1 MFHYQCTIFIAATKN
16 HKIQTLS
23 KSSSFMI
30 HCIQFACAHSVSHTP
45 QRQART
51 VLKTSTDNHP
61 SSCHL
66 HQLLRSSKTRDYQHL
81 GILFHDVRAQMTK
94 GVDHFGECFVQVR
107 PINQLFSCKYRT
119 FGQMSGLSTY
129 FPFSLAFYFT
139 IILTTRLLLCFQ
151 HGGVA
156 TIMMSALGTIWEYK
170 KEGRGR
176 VGVADLNKIENI
188 KVGHSHTSKV
198 TLISEVYI
206 IAESAW
212 CASLFQSQSVV
223 VKG

>member
-1 MFHYQCTIFIAATKN
+1 
-16 HKIQTLS
+16 
-23 KSSSFMI
+23 MI

-139 IILTTRLLLCFQ
+139 IILTTRLALLPTWQCSDNHDVSARNHLGIQ
-151 HGGVA
+151 KGRAWGSGG
-156 TIMMSALGTIWEYK
+156 
-170 KEGRGR
+170 
-176 VGVADLNKIENI
+176 
-188 KVGHSHTSKV
+188 
-198 TLISEVYI
+198 
-206 IAESAW
+206 
-212 CASLFQSQSVV
+212 C
-223 VKG
+223 

>member
-1 MFHYQCTIFIAATKN
+1 MFHYQCTIIIFIAATKN

-107 PINQLFSCKYRT
+107 PINQLFSCKISNLWSNVRLIHILSFL
-119 FGQMSGLSTY
+119 FG
-129 FPFSLAFYFT
+129 
-139 IILTTRLLLCFQ
+139 LLLHHNTDYSTLALLPTWRCSDNHDVSARNHLGIQ
-151 HGGVA
+151 KGRAWGSGGC
-156 TIMMSALGTIWEYK
+156 W
-170 KEGRGR
+170 
-176 VGVADLNKIENI
+176 
-188 KVGHSHTSKV
+188 
-198 TLISEVYI
+198 SE
-206 IAESAW
+206 
-212 CASLFQSQSVV
+212 
-223 VKG
+223 